1 MAPEYRKY
9 AVFLCKFYF
18 QGGNRY
24 RRTRLSEWKW
34 VKFWHFPRILR
45 KHVKINRTD
54 NWENSKL
61 IFLNFSEKV
70 RTSPISTILIVFY
83 DIDSHLFMV
92 ETKKVS
98 PNKWTGCKKSLVIVL
113 KPLYLILYLSILMWR
128 KGFITPVHVFGET
141 YLLSTFNRGESM
153 S

>member
-1 MAPEYRKY
+1 MAPEYRKS

-34 VKFWHFPRILR
+34 VKFWHFPRNLT
-45 KHVKINRTD
+45 KYVKINRID
-54 NWENSKL
+54 YWKNGKL
-61 IFLNFSEKV
+61 IFLNFSENV

-83 DIDSHLFMV
+83 DIDSPLFKV

-98 PNKWTGCKKSLVIVL
+98 PNQWTGCKESMVIVL
-113 KPLYLILYLSILMWR
+113 KPLYLILFVRIWVWR
-128 KGFITPVHVFGET
+128 KGFIASVHVFGET
-141 YLLSTFNRGESM
+141 YLLSTLNREESM